1 MFLGEYEHTL
11 DDKGRLAIPA
21 RFRPELGQGLVLT
34 RGLDR
39 CLFVWPL
46 AEWRAVAEKLAHL
59 SMMQADVRR
68 LQRLLFA
75 GAVDTQLDRLGRVL
89 VPSFLREY
97 AGLSGS
103 AAVVGV
109 LNRIEIWDKERY
121 ESDQAGASQS
131 LDKLAQKLADKNI
144 VQGLTL

>member
-1 MFLGEYEHTL
+1 MFLGEYEHSL
-11 DDKGRLAIPA
+11 DDKGRLAVPA

-46 AEWRAVAEKLAHL
+46 AEWRVVAEKLGRL
-59 SMMQADVRR
+59 SMMHGDARR

-89 VPSFLREY
+89 VPGFLRGY
-97 AGLSGS
+97 AGLQD
-103 AAVVGV
+103 AVVVAGV
-109 LNRIEIWDKERY
+109 LNRIEIWDRGQWAAERAAA
-121 ESDQAGASQS
+121 EEQS
-131 LDKLAQKLADKNI
+131 AELAEHLSEL
-144 VQGLTL
+144 GL

>member
-1 MFLGEYEHTL
+1 MFLGEYDHSL

-39 CLFVWPL
+39 CLFAWPM
-46 AEWRAVAEKLAHL
+46 AEWRAVAEKLGRL
-59 SMMQADVRR
+59 SMMHAEARR

-89 VPSFLREY
+89 VPSFLRSY
-97 AGLSGS
+97 AGLQD
-103 AAVVGV
+103 AVVVAGV
-109 LNRIEIWDKERY
+109 LNRIEIWDRAQWAAERSAA
-121 ESDQAGASQS
+121 EDQSAELAEHLSS
-131 LDKLAQKLADKNI
+131 L
-144 VQGLTL
+144 GL